1 MVEPVELISIQPSTR
16 KHKKWKAIFIA
27 EDDDGQQS
35 YKTIHF
41 GDSRYDDYTIHKD
54 PVRMESYRRRHK
66 SALKASPMSANALS
80 YFLLWG
86 NSTDLETNIE
96 FFKEHFN
103 L

>member
-1 MVEPVELISIQPSTR
+1 MLEPIELISIQPSTR
-16 KHKKWKAIFIA
+16 KNKKWRATFLV

-35 YKTIHF
+35 YRTIHY
-41 GDSRYDDYTIHKD
+41 GDSRYQDYTMHHD
-54 PVRMESYRRRHK
+54 PERRESYRRRHK

-80 YFLLWG
+80 YFILWYTPDI
-86 NSTDLETNIE
+86 NNNIE

>member
-1 MVEPVELISIQPSTR
+1 MLEPIELVSIQPSTR
-16 KHKKWKAIFIA
+16 KNKKWVATFIA
-27 EDDDGQQS
+27 QDDDGQES
-35 YKTIHF
+35 YVTIHY
-41 GDSRYDDYTIHKD
+41 GDSRYSDYLHHHD
-54 PVRMESYRRRHK
+54 PELRESYRIRHK

>member
-16 KHKKWKAIFIA
+16 KHKKWAATFLV
-27 EDDDGQQS
+27 EGDDGQQS

-54 PVRMESYRRRHK
+54 PVRRENYRRRHK

>member
-1 MVEPVELISIQPSTR
+1 MEPIELISIVPSRR
-16 KHKKWKAIFIA
+16 KHKKWEATFLV
-27 EDDDGQQS
+27 EDDNRQQA

-54 PVRMESYRRRHK
+54 PVRKRNYQRRHM

-80 YFLLWG
+80 YFILWHTPDM
-86 NSTDLETNIE
+86 NDNIQ
-96 FFKEHFN
+96 FYKEHFN

>member
-1 MVEPVELISIQPSTR
+1 MEPIELISIVPSR
-16 KHKKWKAIFIA
+16 HKHKKWAATFLV
-27 EDDDGQQS
+27 EDDNRQRS

-54 PVRMESYRRRHK
+54 PVRKRNYQRRHM

-86 NSTDLETNIE
+86 PHTDLDDNIE
-96 FFKEHFN
+96 FFREHFN